1 MNVKMLESDIITINI
16 TIYNSVELSHLYDLR
31 DDSSLKIELMEARES
46 NESSDPEESAVLG
59 RLLRRRF
66 TDSRVTESRV
76 TDSD

>member
-1 MNVKMLESDIITINI
+1 MLESDIITINI
-16 TIYNSVELSHLYDLR
+16 TIYNCRRSVELSHLYDLR